1 VIGREKIFPDEAGI
15 VMMVVVPGVAGGMRA
30 HGSVVGRDG
39 FGTPPNEPLLGAEF
53 KRDLRIKVVKMASVV
68 RGA

>member
-1 VIGREKIFPDEAGI
+1 
-15 VMMVVVPGVAGGMRA
+15 VAGGMRA

-39 FGTPPNEPLLGAEF
+39 FGTPPNKPLLGAEF